1 MAAES
6 QRAATVSSTVEDYL
20 KVVLKI
26 EDMKQRASTSRVA
39 RHLEVADATVTDML
53 RKLKKAGLLEY
64 KPYYGATLTR
74 KGRRVAVRIL
84 RRHRLLEMFLHQ
96 VLGYGWEQVHQEA
109 ERLEHAVS
117 DLFIARIDALLDF
130 PVQDPHGEIIPDAR
144 GFRQVEDDLCLAE
157 AEPGGYSVRK
167 VTNSDPEFL
176 AYLDKVGLR
185 PATRLWLQEKAP
197 FQGPLKLL
205 PESGREPVYLGL
217 EASRSLFVLPLK
229 DRRPAPAPAPDGS
242 ESRGASGRAGR
253 AAGNEEK

>member
-6 QRAATVSSTVEDYL
+6 QGKTTVSSTVEDYL

-74 KGRRVAVRIL
+74 KGRQVAVRIL

-117 DLFIARIDALLDF
+117 DLFISRIDALLDF
-130 PVQDPHGEIIPDAR
+130 PSQDPHGEAIPDAR
-144 GFRQVEDDLCLAE
+144 GFREVEDDLCLAE
-157 AEPGGYSVRK
+157 AEPGSYSVRK

-176 AYLDKVGLR
+176 AYLDRVGLR
-185 PATRLWLQEKAP
+185 PATRLSLQEKAP

-217 EASRSLFVLPLK
+217 EACRSIFVLPRK
-229 DRRPAPAPAPDGS
+229 DRPHAPAAAPDGPVS
-242 ESRGASGRAGR
+242 REAGSRGSRKSR
-253 AAGNEEK
+253 

>member
-6 QRAATVSSTVEDYL
+6 RGKAMVSSTVEDYL

-39 RHLEVADATVTDML
+39 RHLDVADATVTDML

-64 KPYYGATLTR
+64 KPYYGATLTQ
-74 KGRRVAVRIL
+74 KGRQVALRIL
-84 RRHRLLEMFLHQ
+84 RRHRLVELFLHQ
-96 VLGYGWEQVHQEA
+96 VLGYGWEQVHEEA

-117 DLFIARIDALLDF
+117 DLFVSRIDALLDF
-130 PVQDPHGEIIPDAR
+130 PAQDPHGEIIPDAQ

-157 AEPGGYSVRK
+157 AELGEYSIRK

-185 PATRLWLQEKAP
+185 PGNRFSLQEKAP

-205 PESGREPVYLGL
+205 PDAGREPVYLGL
-217 EASRSLFVLPLK
+217 EASRSIFVLPLK
-229 DRRPAPAPAPDGS
+229 GSSAASASAPDGPAS
-242 ESRGASGRAGR
+242 GDAGSRGSRR
-253 AAGNEEK
+253 LR

>member
-6 QRAATVSSTVEDYL
+6 QRKTTVSSTVEDYL

-39 RHLEVADATVTDML
+39 RHLDVADATVTDML

-64 KPYYGATLTR
+64 KPYYGAALTQ
-74 KGRRVAVRIL
+74 KGRRMALRML
-84 RRHRLLEMFLHQ
+84 RRHRLLELFLHQ

-117 DLFIARIDALLDF
+117 DLFISRIDALLDY
-130 PVQDPHGEIIPDAR
+130 PAQDPHGETIPDAR
-144 GFRQVEDDLCLAE
+144 GFRQVEDDRCLAE
-157 AEPGGYSVRK
+157 AETGSYTIRK

-185 PATRLWLQEKAP
+185 PATRFSLQEKAP

-217 EASRSLFVLPLK
+217 EASRSIFVTPLK
-229 DRRPAPAPAPDGS
+229 QRPPAPAPLPEGPA
-242 ESRGASGRAGR
+242 SRASFGRAGR
-253 AAGNEEK
+253 GAGKEEE

>member
-6 QRAATVSSTVEDYL
+6 QSKATVSSTVEDYL

-39 RHLEVADATVTDML
+39 RHLDVADATVTDML

-74 KGRRVAVRIL
+74 EGRQMAVRIL

-117 DLFIARIDALLDF
+117 DLFISRIDALLDF

-157 AEPGGYSVRK
+157 AEPGSYSIRK

-185 PATRLWLQEKAP
+185 PATRFSLQEKAP

-217 EASRSLFVLPLK
+217 EACRSIFVLPRK
-229 DRRPAPAPAPDGS
+229 ERRAAPEPLPEGS
-242 ESRGASGRAGR
+242 SSGEAGAAAGR
-253 AAGNEEK
+253 GTGEGKG

>member
-1 MAAES
+1 MATES
-6 QRAATVSSTVEDYL
+6 QKTAAVSSTVEDYL

-39 RHLEVADATVTDML
+39 RHLDVADATVTDML

-74 KGRRVAVRIL
+74 KGRQVAVRIL

-117 DLFIARIDALLDF
+117 DLFISRIDALLDF
-130 PVQDPHGEIIPDAR
+130 PSQDPHGEIIPDAR

-157 AEPGGYSVRK
+157 AEPGSYSVRK
-167 VTNSDPEFL
+167 VTDSDPEFL

-185 PATRLWLQEKAP
+185 PATRFSLQEKSP

-217 EASRSLFVLPLK
+217 EASRSIFVLPLK
-229 DRRPAPAPAPDGS
+229 DRPPASAPLPKGRAS
-242 ESRGASGRAGR
+242 RESFGRAGR
-253 AAGNEEK
+253 GAGKE

>member
-6 QRAATVSSTVEDYL
+6 QRKTTVSSTVEDYL

-39 RHLEVADATVTDML
+39 RQLDVADATVTDML

-64 KPYYGATLTR
+64 KPYYGAALTA
-74 KGRRVAVRIL
+74 KGRRMALRIL
-84 RRHRLLEMFLHQ
+84 RRHRLLELFLHQ
-96 VLGYGWEQVHQEA
+96 VLGYGWEQVHEEA

-117 DLFIARIDALLDF
+117 DLFVARIDALLDF
-130 PVQDPHGEIIPDAR
+130 PAQDPHGETIPDAR

-157 AEPGGYSVRK
+157 AGLGRYSIRK

-185 PATRLWLQEKAP
+185 PATRFSLQEKAP

-205 PESGREPVYLGL
+205 PEPGREPVYLGL
-217 EASRSLFVLPLK
+217 EASRSLYVLPLK
-229 DRRPAPAPAPDGS
+229 DLSPAPASPPDGPAS
-242 ESRGASGRAGR
+242 PNAGFRGSRGMGEGK
-253 AAGNEEK
+253 G

>member
-1 MAAES
+1 MKGNPVAAES
-6 QRAATVSSTVEDYL
+6 QNQATVSSTVEDYL

-39 RHLEVADATVTDML
+39 RHLDVADASVTDML

-74 KGRRVAVRIL
+74 KGRRMAVRIL

-117 DLFIARIDALLDF
+117 DLFISRIDALLDF
-130 PVQDPHGEIIPDAR
+130 PVQDPHGETIPDAR

-157 AEPGGYSVRK
+157 AEPGSYRVRK

-185 PATRLWLQEKAP
+185 PATRLSLQEKAP

-217 EASRSLFVLPLK
+217 EACRSIFVLPLK
-229 DRRPAPAPAPDGS
+229 DRPGDSTSAPDGPAPR
-242 ESRGASGRAGR
+242 EAGFLASRG
-253 AAGNEEK
+253 

>member
-6 QRAATVSSTVEDYL
+6 QRKATVSSTVEDYL

-26 EDMKQRASTSRVA
+26 EDMKQKASTSRVA
-39 RHLEVADATVTDML
+39 RHLDVADATVTDML

-74 KGRRVAVRIL
+74 KGRQMAVRIL

-117 DLFIARIDALLDF
+117 DLFISRIDALLDF

-157 AEPGGYSVRK
+157 AEPGSYSIRK

-185 PATRLWLQEKAP
+185 PATRFSLQDKAP

-217 EASRSLFVLPLK
+217 EACRSIFVLPRK
-229 DRRPAPAPAPDGS
+229 DRRAAPEPLPEGS
-242 ESRGASGRAGR
+242 ASRAAGERAGR
-253 AAGNEEK
+253 GTGEGKG

>member
-6 QRAATVSSTVEDYL
+6 EKKTTVSSTVEDYL

-39 RHLEVADATVTDML
+39 RHLDVADATVTDML

-74 KGRRVAVRIL
+74 KGRQMAVRIL

-117 DLFIARIDALLDF
+117 DLFISRIDALLDF
-130 PVQDPHGEIIPDAR
+130 PSQDPHGEAIPDAR
-144 GFRQVEDDLCLAE
+144 GVRQVEDDLCLAE
-157 AEPGGYSVRK
+157 AEPGSYSVRK

-185 PATRLWLQEKAP
+185 PATRLSLQEKAP

-205 PESGREPVYLGL
+205 PESRLEPVYLGL
-217 EASRSLFVLPLK
+217 EACRSIFVSPRK
-229 DRRPAPAPAPDGS
+229 DRLRASESAPDGPAS
-242 ESRGASGRAGR
+242 REVASRGSRIST
-253 AAGNEEK
+253 

>member
-6 QRAATVSSTVEDYL
+6 QRTGTVSSTVEDYL

-39 RHLEVADATVTDML
+39 RHLDVADATVTDML

-74 KGRRVAVRIL
+74 NGRQMALRIL
-84 RRHRLLEMFLHQ
+84 RRHRLLELFLHQ

-117 DLFIARIDALLDF
+117 DLFISRIDALLDF
-130 PVQDPHGEIIPDAR
+130 PAQDPHGETIPDAR

-157 AEPGGYSVRK
+157 AELGNYSIRK

-185 PATRLWLQEKAP
+185 PDNRFLLKEKAP

-205 PESGREPVYLGL
+205 PESGKEPVYLGL
-217 EASRSLFVLPLK
+217 EASRSIFVLPLK
-229 DRRPAPAPAPDGS
+229 KHPTIPASLQKDSA
-242 ESRGASGRAGR
+242 SRKLDDHPNRFTGK
-253 AAGNEEK
+253 EKG

>member
-1 MAAES
+1 MAAEP
-6 QRAATVSSTVEDYL
+6 QGQTTVSSTVEDYL

-39 RHLEVADATVTDML
+39 RHLDVADATVTDML

-74 KGRRVAVRIL
+74 KGRRMAVRIL

-117 DLFIARIDALLDF
+117 DLFISRIDALLDF
-130 PVQDPHGEIIPDAR
+130 PAQDPHGEAIPDAR

-157 AEPGGYSVRK
+157 AEPGSYSVRK

-185 PATRLWLQEKAP
+185 PATRFSLQERAP

-217 EASRSLFVLPLK
+217 EASGSIFVLPLK
-229 DRRPAPAPAPDGS
+229 DRPPAPESAPDGPA
-242 ESRGASGRAGR
+242 SRMAGDRAGR
-253 AAGNEEK
+253 GRAKEEG

>member
-6 QRAATVSSTVEDYL
+6 QGKATVSSTVEDYL

-39 RHLEVADATVTDML
+39 RHLDVADATVTDML

-74 KGRRVAVRIL
+74 RGRQVAVRIL

-117 DLFIARIDALLDF
+117 DLFISRIDALLDF
-130 PVQDPHGEIIPDAR
+130 PVQDPHGETIPDAR
-144 GFRQVEDDLCLAE
+144 GFRKEEDDLCLAE
-157 AEPGGYSVRK
+157 AEPGSYSVRK

-185 PATRLWLQEKAP
+185 PATRFSLQEKSP

-205 PESGREPVYLGL
+205 TESGREPVYLGL
-217 EASRSLFVLPLK
+217 EACGSIFVLPVK
-229 DRRPAPAPAPDGS
+229 DRPPAPQPDADGPA
-242 ESRGASGRAGR
+242 SRKAGPR
-253 AAGNEEK
+253 DSRKSR

>member
-6 QRAATVSSTVEDYL
+6 QKQAAVSSTVEDYL

-39 RHLEVADATVTDML
+39 RHLDVADATVTDML

-74 KGRRVAVRIL
+74 KGRRMAVRIL

-117 DLFIARIDALLDF
+117 DLFISRIDALLDF
-130 PVQDPHGEIIPDAR
+130 PVQDPHGETIPDAR

-157 AEPGGYSVRK
+157 AEPGSYSVRK

-185 PATRLWLQEKAP
+185 PTTRLSLQEKAP

-217 EASRSLFVLPLK
+217 EASRSIFVLPLK
-229 DRRPAPAPAPDGS
+229 DRSPALASVPEGY
-242 ESRGASGRAGR
+242 ESRKAGDPAHRGRGE
-253 AAGNEEK
+253 GKG